1 MAVTLCVEPRK
12 VVSWDE
18 FIRDYPRYS
27 IAIDGFCSG
36 PTRSSVGGLRLNIN
50 HHESDEA
57 VRRAIEHPDEVG
69 ALSHAQEVQSVGRLP
84 LRSTCDQAL
93 CLVKLG
99 LFETYQ
105 HGGKPT
111 ARLWVND
118 CDQDVVL
125 ATYVLMHPW
134 AADVKLFREL
144 ERIED
149 YLDMSAG
156 LFPVKRRWSVVRRLC
171 WITEEYTRVKQDGSL
186 FTMGAKEMGACILR
200 MHERVRETLDT
211 GGQELDPDT
220 EFAVLEDH
228 GFWQVVQEVGAH
240 ARLGMAEAGIKA
252 FLSVISRQPGHYR
265 YTLARLSP
273 FIPFPVDRLCEE
285 LNRVEGYGPDDPSR
299 WGGSDTVGGS
309 MRGNGSSLPPAE
321 VIKVIEDWLRKNDLP
336 PQRAL

>member
-18 FIRDYPRYS
+18 FIREYPRYS
-27 IAIDGFCSG
+27 VAIDGFCSG
-36 PTRSSVGGLRLNIN
+36 PTRSSIGGLRLNIN

-99 LFETYQ
+99 LFDTYTQ
-105 HGGKPT
+105 DGEPK
-111 ARLWVND
+111 AYLWVND

-125 ATYVLMHPW
+125 ATYILMHPE
-134 AADVKLFREL
+134 AADAKLFREL

-156 LFPVKRRWSVVRRLC
+156 LFPVKKRWSVVRRLC
-171 WITEEYTRVKQDGSL
+171 WITEEYTRLKQDGRL
-186 FTMGAKEMGACILR
+186 FQLEAAQMEESILG
-200 MHERVRETLDT
+200 MHRRIRQTLN
-211 GGQELDPDT
+211 GHGKELDPDT
-220 EFAVLEDH
+220 EFAVISDY
-228 GFWQVVQEVGAH
+228 GAWQVVQEVGAH

-252 FLSVISRQPGHYR
+252 FLSVISREPGHYR

-285 LNRVEGYGPDDPSR
+285 MNRVEGYGPDDPSR

-309 MRGNGSSLPPAE
+309 LRGKGSALPPAE
-321 VIKVIEDWLRKNDLP
+321 VVKIIEDWLRRNNLP
-336 PQRAL
+336 PSRAL